1 MVAGEN
7 EKLVLGMQVIDQI
20 DQCPHQPTAEG
31 AG

>member
-20 DQCPHQPTAEG
+20 DQCPNRATAEG